1 MSEQTVQADKK
12 ENESKR
18 FSATRIQRVVLP
30 AVFVLLALGILLTII
45 IIGLSLLGLTPGV

>member
-18 FSATRIQRVVLP
+18 FSATRIQRVVFP